1 MCLRNGLETQLPR
14 SFDLVEKLSRRMLSS
29 TRDDHIA
36 NVSLASLNSS
46 TLLVRFRLDFEG
58 ELPTQ
63 TQTSF
68 KMSGFRTLDFIKPL
82 SSLIPEVELP
92 YEKVVFDEKIVYTIG
107 AAAIYLLLSVPL
119 TGVNPNK
126 IADPFY
132 WLRLP
137 FASEAG
143 TLLEF
148 GLLPLVTSAFLWQIL
163 SGFKFIKVNFT
174 NIYDRQYFQSLQKVF
189 AVLIAVIY
197 ASLLA
202 ISGYFQPIDAFSK
215 TAATA
220 GATFWANTL
229 IVSQLGIST
238 AVVALLVELLEKGY
252 GFGPGI
258 MAFIAANAATKFS
271 GSLFGILT
279 NPVTQESNGVVIQLF
294 KNIFNKPF
302 TNAIYDVFA
311 RSDEAN
317 FIQVYLVIGVLAL
330 IAYLHHFRMDVS
342 IKSSKVRSMVSN
354 YPIRLFY
361 CGALPILFSYSL
373 LYNANILAYSLT
385 KIFGGSPYL
394 ATWEIDAYSKKT
406 YELTSG
412 LLYFLSTSNSGCYVY
427 FNVVR
432 IIFFTLFVTVASAT
446 FGRYWYT
453 MSGSSGKDLAKQFKD
468 QDIVVAGHRDATVGK
483 ELNKMISS
491 ASVIGSTL
499 LGAIIGFTE
508 STGFSKGLVS
518 GVVVGVL
525 SSLSLLEQI
534 MSEFQQSGAAN
545 SQFSQV
551 FGV

>member
-1 MCLRNGLETQLPR
+1 
-14 SFDLVEKLSRRMLSS
+14 
-29 TRDDHIA
+29 
-36 NVSLASLNSS
+36 
-46 TLLVRFRLDFEG
+46 
-58 ELPTQ
+58 
-63 TQTSF
+63 
-68 KMSGFRTLDFIKPL
+68 MSGFRTLDFIKPL

-107 AAAIYLLLSVPL
+107 AAAIYLLLSLPL
-119 TGVNPNK
+119 SGVNPNK

-132 WLRLP
+132 WVRLP

-148 GLLPLVTSAFLWQIL
+148 GVLPIVTSAFLWQIL

-189 AVLIAVIY
+189 AVLIAIVY

-202 ISGYFQPIDAFSK
+202 ISGYFQPIDAFAK
-215 TAATA
+215 TAATT

-229 IVSQLGIST
+229 IVCQLGT
-238 AVVALLVELLEKGY
+238 ATAIICLMVELLEKGY
-252 GFGPGI
+252 GFGPGV
-258 MAFIAANAATKFS
+258 MAFIAANAATKLS
-271 GSLFGILT
+271 GSLFGILS
-279 NPVTQESNGVVIQLF
+279 NPATLESNGVVIQLF
-294 KNIFNKPF
+294 RNIFNKPF

-311 RSDEAN
+311 RSGEAN
-317 FIQVYLVIGVLAL
+317 FIQVYLVIGVLGL
-330 IAYLHHFRMDVS
+330 VSYLHHFRMDVS

-361 CGALPILFSYSL
+361 CGGLPILFSYSL
-373 LYNANILAYSLT
+373 LYNANILTFSLT

-394 ATWEIDAYSKKT
+394 ASWEIDPFSKKT

-412 LLYFLSTSNSGCYVY
+412 LLYFLSTSNSGCCVY
-427 FNVVR
+427 FNILR
-432 IIFFTLFVTVASAT
+432 IVAFTLFVTITSAT
-446 FGRYWYT
+446 FGRYWYA
-453 MSGSSGKDLAKQFKD
+453 MSGSSGKELAKQFKD
-468 QDIVVAGHRDATVGK
+468 QDIVVVGHRDATVGK

-491 ASVIGSTL
+491 ASVIGATL
-499 LGAIIGFTE
+499 LGAIIGFAE
-508 STGFSKGLVS
+508 SSGLAKGLVA

-525 SSLSLLEQI
+525 CSLSLLEQV